1 MDIASLESCLLQLK
15 SVESCKVI
23 ANQAGQVEEIHIIT
37 RSNRSPKQ
45 ISRDIQSL
53 LISKFGIDIDHKKIS
68 IAQLE
73 SYGDLH
79 AESRLR
85 IRTIEYCVS
94 DMKLS
99 VKVILE
105 RDDTMYEGTAA
116 GPYTSSNILKLI
128 AVATLKAV
136 HSCIG
141 FSDVFELESITSIDL
156 SGNKIVVCLVNC
168 VYWDNEKTF
177 CGSAIVEADKKEA
190 AVKATL
196 DAINRLLPKI
206 EK

>member
-1 MDIASLESCLLQLK
+1 MDIASLENCLLQLK
-15 SVESCKVI
+15 SVENCKVI
-23 ANQAGQVEEIHIIT
+23 ANQAGLVEEIHIIT
-37 RSNRSPKQ
+37 RSNRNPKQ

-53 LISKFGIDIDHKKIS
+53 LISRFGLEVDHKKIS

-73 SYGDLH
+73 SYDDMRDE
-79 AESRLR
+79 ARLR
-85 IRTIEYCVS
+85 IKSIEYCVN
-94 DMKLS
+94 DMKIS

-105 RDDTMYEGTAA
+105 RDDTMYEGTAS

-136 HSCIG
+136 QASIG
-141 FSDVFELESITSIDL
+141 FSDIFELEAVTAMDL
-156 SGNKIVVCLVNC
+156 SGKKIIVCLVNC
-168 VYWDNEKTF
+168 IYGNNEKTL
-177 CGSAIVEADKKEA
+177 CGSAIVDADKKEA

-196 DAINRLLPKI
+196 DAINRLLPKV